1 MYLKDFWFSYKNILL
16 RDIERRKYLT
26 FFRRIFGILL
36 RFLIRSFKHKFNLKV
51 VDLDKFRNQKE
62 YLSFNLEKLFF
73 NFNSDKG
80 SHWFW
85 KNKKLD
91 AHNYSEFYE
100 KYFSSLKKKKI
111 NFLEIGSH
119 EGKGVASFFFYFP
132 FSRIIGANIN
142 PFQMKFSSKRIT
154 ELYIDVSSKKI
165 LNNFANHL
173 NEKQDI
179 ILDDASHNIRDILIT
194 LSSMFKK
201 LKSGGIYVIEDIEQF
216 KIFNELN
223 PYLNESSPME
233 ILKKI
238 KDKSFFKSS
247 FIEDEEKKYL
257 IDNIETINFE
267 KGSMIINGQN
277 ASDIAFIF
285 KR

>member
-62 YLSFNLEKLFF
+62 YLSFNLEKLFI

-142 PFQMKFSSKRIT
+142 PFQMKLSSKNIT
-154 ELYIDVSSKKI
+154 ELYIDVSTKKI

>member
-62 YLSFNLEKLFF
+62 YLSFNLEKLFI
-73 NFNSDKG
+73 NFNSDQG

-119 EGKGVASFFFYFP
+119 EGKGVASFFFIFL
-132 FSRIIGANIN
+132 
-142 PFQMKFSSKRIT
+142 FQ
-154 ELYIDVSSKKI
+154 E
-165 LNNFANHL
+165 
-173 NEKQDI
+173 
-179 ILDDASHNIRDILIT
+179 
-194 LSSMFKK
+194 
-201 LKSGGIYVIEDIEQF
+201 
-216 KIFNELN
+216 
-223 PYLNESSPME
+223 
-233 ILKKI
+233 
-238 KDKSFFKSS
+238 
-247 FIEDEEKKYL
+247 
-257 IDNIETINFE
+257 
-267 KGSMIINGQN
+267 
-277 ASDIAFIF
+277 
-285 KR
+285 

>member
-62 YLSFNLEKLFF
+62 YLSFNLEKLFI

-111 NFLEIGSH
+111 NFLEIGAH

>member
-1 MYLKDFWFSYKNILL
+1 
-16 RDIERRKYLT
+16 
-26 FFRRIFGILL
+26 
-36 RFLIRSFKHKFNLKV
+36 
-51 VDLDKFRNQKE
+51 
-62 YLSFNLEKLFF
+62 
-73 NFNSDKG
+73 
-80 SHWFW
+80 
-85 KNKKLD
+85 
-91 AHNYSEFYE
+91 
-100 KYFSSLKKKKI
+100 
-111 NFLEIGSH
+111 
-119 EGKGVASFFFYFP
+119 
-132 FSRIIGANIN
+132 
-142 PFQMKFSSKRIT
+142 MKFSSKRIT